1 MAKMNSGKIFENNF
15 RLSVPKYAFYYRF
28 KDSASSYYGGNQ
40 FLRFSNTNIAD
51 NLIFYDGKLYL
62 NELKSHTGKSIPLD
76 CIEGKKNKKEQIRQ
90 LTEADEFDNVYS
102 YIIVYFSDIKRC
114 FALNIKYYNFFKLDF
129 PNKKSIPLD
138 YFEKQAIELPITT
151 IRTNFRVDIEKLFQ
165 IIKDQ

>member
-1 MAKMNSGKIFENNF
+1 MAKKNSGKIFESNF

-40 FLRFSNTNIAD
+40 YLRFSNSNIAD

-76 CIEGKKNKKEQIRQ
+76 CIEGKKNNKKEQIRQ

-114 FALNIKYYNFFKLDF
+114 FALSISYYNFFKLDC
-129 PNKKSIPLD
+129 PDKKSIPIQ
-138 YFEKQAIELPITT
+138 YFIENGIEIPVTL
-151 IRTNFRVDIEKLFQ
+151 IRTNFRLDLLPLLK
-165 IIKDQ
+165 KD